1 MYDGGLFWC
10 RPCVSLSENVV
21 PIAPSENHSISP
33 AKHVQTKI
41 VGARFFSFLFFTF
54 FFFYTLCVSCKG
66 RRKEK
71 HPEEEEEER
80 DKKNAFGLLP
90 TLNFSL
96 RCVLSS

>member
-1 MYDGGLFWC
+1 M
-10 RPCVSLSENVV
+10 SLSENVV
-21 PIAPSENHSISP
+21 PIAPSENHSISR

-41 VGARFFSFLFFTF
+41 VGARFFSFLFFT

>member
-1 MYDGGLFWC
+1 
-10 RPCVSLSENVV
+10 VSLSENVV

-33 AKHVQTKI
+33 AKHLQTKI
-41 VGARFFSFLFFTF
+41 VGARFFLFSFLLF
-54 FFFYTLCVSCKG
+54 FFNTLCVSCKG